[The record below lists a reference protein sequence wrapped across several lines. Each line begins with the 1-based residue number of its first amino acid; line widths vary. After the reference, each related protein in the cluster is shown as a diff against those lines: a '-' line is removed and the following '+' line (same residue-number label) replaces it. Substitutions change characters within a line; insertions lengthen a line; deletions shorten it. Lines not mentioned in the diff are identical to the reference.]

1 MALRTVGVRLAAEVS
16 GYINNLRTAKRAT
29 TDFVG
34 ELNRA
39 AKAGNLDAVA
49 DQARNMGLA
58 LSAGFGAVVAVGAR
72 FDKQMSAVQAATHA
86 TAGEM
91 ERLRQAALQAGADT
105 SFSATEAAQGIE
117 ELAKAGISTSDV
129 LRGGLKGALD
139 LAAAGGIDV
148 AEAAETAASAMTQFG
163 LSGSQVPHVADLLA
177 AAAGKA
183 QGGVRDLSYALSQSG
198 LVASQVGLT
207 IEETTGALAAFASA
221 GLLGSDAGTSFKTML
236 QRLVAPSGEAA
247 RKMQELGIRAFD
259 AQGRFIGLEKFAG
272 NLQTA
277 LSGLTDEQRNAAL
290 ATIFGSDAIRAAS
303 VIYQQGEQGIRDWI
317 KAVNDQGFA
326 AETAAARTDNLM
338 GDIERLTG
346 SLETLA
352 IESSTGASAGLRTIV
367 QAADNVVASISQIP
381 APVQSAAVGIAGV
394 TGAALLAASAA
405 IRMRESMAK
414 AAEQLTALGPLGE
427 RTARG
432 LNRITVAAGRVGVA
446 LTVAQV
452 ASAAFGE
459 GLDPRVRSLASSLE
473 EFAAS
478 GKVSGEMARLLG
490 DDLHHL
496 DDALRSVADT
506 GVWSDIGRGIA
517 GTIEGLTGLGSV
529 MDDSLQKNV
538 ERLRAL
544 DQALTS
550 LVAEG
555 KADQAAE
562 VFEQIRDR
570 ASEYGISVAELN
582 RVLPDYTAAVEEAN
596 KAGDIAAR
604 VQAEAKVKADLL
616 ADGWEDAA
624 KAADGLRAAHEK
636 LAGELLE
643 SIDAEIAWREAMAEA
658 RDEIGKIVKGL
669 GAHEDAVTNDRTA
682 LDLNTKAGR
691 EVARMLRDLTDE
703 TIEATQAKFD
713 ETKSVEE
720 ARKVYEEGRK
730 ALVDSMVQAGLT
742 RQAAEKLADAWLKM
756 PKVVGPEVRAPG
768 LDPTLNKAR
777 ELVRVL
783 NNVPD
788 NVKISVRG
796 PERVAFAKGGIY
808 EPATGM
814 VAAQHGLITDRP
826 MVLFGERGTGA
837 EAFIPRDG
845 ISRQRGLGLLDVAA
859 RWHGAAVV
867 PWEQMAT
874 KVSLAGMVVENH
886 IEVGGEVVRVVRSE
900 IRDHDRG
907 LRQRVRAGAG
917 RR

>member
-1 MALRTVGVRLAAEVS
+1 MALRTVGVKLAAEVS
-16 GYINNLRTAKRAT
+16 GYISNLRTAKRAT

-34 ELNRA
+34 ELNKA
-39 AKAGNLDAVA
+39 AKKGDLDAVA
-49 DQARNMGLA
+49 DQARKMGLA
-58 LSAGFGAVVAVGAR
+58 LTAGFGAIVAVGAK
-72 FDKQMSAVQAATHA
+72 FDQQMSAVQAATHA
-86 TAGEM
+86 TAAEM
-91 ERLRQAALQAGADT
+91 EQLRQAALQAGADT
-105 SFSATEAAQGIE
+105 AFSATEAAQGIE
-117 ELAKAGISTSDV
+117 ELAKAGVSTNDV
-129 LRGGLKGALD
+129 LRGGLRGALD

-163 LSGSQVPHVADLLA
+163 LSGRDVPHVADLLA

-183 QGGVRDLSYALSQSG
+183 QGGVRDLSYALAQSG
-198 LVASQVGLT
+198 LVASQTGLT

-277 LSGLTDEQRNAAL
+277 LAGLTDEQRNAAL

-303 VIYQQGEQGIRDWI
+303 VLYQQGERGIRDWI

-326 AETAAARTDNLM
+326 AETAAARTDNLL

-367 QAADNVVASISQIP
+367 QAADNVVSSLSQIP
-381 APVQSAAVGIAGV
+381 APVQTAAVGIAGV
-394 TGAALLAASAA
+394 AGAATLAASAA
-405 IRMRESMAK
+405 IRMRESVAK
-414 AAEQLTALGPLGE
+414 AAEQLIALGPLGE
-427 RTARG
+427 RTAKG

-446 LTVAQV
+446 LAVAQV

-459 GLDPRVRSLASSLE
+459 GLDPRVQSLASALE
-473 EFAAS
+473 DYAAT
-478 GKVSGEMARLLG
+478 GQVAGEMSRLLG
-490 DDLHHL
+490 ADLGKL
-496 DDALRSVADT
+496 DRALKSVADT
-506 GVWSDIGRGIA
+506 GMWSDIERGLA
-517 GTIEGLTGLGSV
+517 GTIEGLTGLGNV
-529 MDDSLQKNV
+529 MDSLQKDL
-538 ERLRAL
+538 ERVRAL

-555 KADQAAE
+555 KADEAAE
-562 VFEQIRDR
+562 VFERIRER
-570 ASEYGISVAELN
+570 AREYGISVAELN

-596 KAGDIAAR
+596 RAGDLAAR

-616 ADGWEDAA
+616 AGGWEDAA

-636 LAGELLE
+636 LAGELLG
-643 SIDAEIAWREAMAEA
+643 SIDAEIAWRDAMAEA
-658 RDEIGKIVKGL
+658 REEIPKIVKGL
-669 GAHEDAVTNDRTA
+669 DAHKDAVTNDHTA

-777 ELVRVL
+777 ELVKVL
-783 NNVPD
+783 DNVPK
-788 NVKISVRG
+788 NVHIRVG
-796 PERVAFAKGGIY
+796 MGQVVAFARGGIHD
-808 EPATGM
+808 PASG
-814 VAAQHGLITDRP
+814 VVHAQHGLITDRP
-826 MVLFGERGTGA
+826 TVLFGERGTGM

-845 ISRQRGLGLLDVAA
+845 ISRSRALMLGAEA
-859 RWHGAAVV
+859 MRWHGAAVV
-867 PWEQMAT
+867 PWEQQAPAVT
-874 KVSLAGMVVENH
+874 VAPQ
-886 IEVGGEVVRVVRSE
+886 VRVFIGDRELTDIVRVE